1 MTGGCIPKYPTPPAG
16 AANCVRT
23 PGGGV
28 PFVSCG
34 TGNCEGVP
42 AAVAAVAAVVA
53 VVAAAAAPMVPLSA
67 PVVNAERVDAVTDPA
82 RFLRRRG
89 ALGKEIPTGFSVAV
103 GLLAQHRDST
113 IV

>member
-1 MTGGCIPKYPTPPAG
+1 MTGGCIPKYPAPPPGG
-16 AANCVRT
+16 AYCVRT
-23 PGGGV
+23 PGAGV

-34 TGNCEGVP
+34 TGKGEGVL
-42 AAVAAVAAVVA
+42 AAVAVA
-53 VVAAAAAPMVPLSA
+53 VDVATMVPLSA
-67 PVVNAERVDAVTDPA
+67 PVVNAARVDAVTDPA

-89 ALGKEIPTGFSVAV
+89 ALGKEIATGFSAAA